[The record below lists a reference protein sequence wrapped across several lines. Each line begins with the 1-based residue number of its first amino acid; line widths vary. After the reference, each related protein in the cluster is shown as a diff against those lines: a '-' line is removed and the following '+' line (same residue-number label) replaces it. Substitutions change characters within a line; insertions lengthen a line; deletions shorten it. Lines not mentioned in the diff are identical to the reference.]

1 MNHGPLSGREDVHR
15 ALQDYQ
21 AGYREKSEGYNRLNE
36 NTASLCSE
44 GGISSGTA
52 LELTAIWDRIT
63 VRVRAFLIC
72 GFLVFHAASVLCAAD
87 PLQPPF
93 GLSWGDSPTRLVD
106 WATRTKLDQTVKAPA
121 DQPRLKI
128 LLVSPAK
135 GTLPGHDATTLEA
148 RFMDGKLFE
157 VALHYTYPGRT
168 STFVRAQFAELKKI
182 LSHRH
187 GPLQLGAKTR
197 EEPLD
202 GVVTRS
208 TAYQIDPAPGSNL
221 MLVMTQVSDAK
232 RGDQSAR
239 FSVVYH
245 NDSVLQQEGPRV
257 IIRRDGLDLPGKP

>member
-1 MNHGPLSGREDVHR
+1 LPGREDVHR
-15 ALQDYQ
+15 ALENYQ
-21 AGYREKSEGYNRLNE
+21 TDYREKGEGYDCLDE
-36 NTASLCSE
+36 NTAPLCPAA
-44 GGISSGTA
+44 GIPSGTA

-72 GFLVFHAASVLCAAD
+72 GFLVLHGASVLCAAD

-106 WATRTKLDQTVKAPA
+106 WAMRTKLDQTVKAPA

-135 GTLPGHDATTLEA
+135 GTLPEHEATMLEA

-157 VALHYTYPGRT
+157 VALHYTYPGRK

-187 GPLQLGAKTR
+187 GPFRLGAKTR

-202 GVVTRS
+202 GVIARS

-221 MLVMTQVSDAK
+221 MLVMTEVSDAK
-232 RGDQSAR
+232 RSDQSAR

-245 NDSVLQQEGPRV
+245 NNGVLQQKGPRV
-257 IIRRDGLDLPGKP
+257 IIRKDELDFSGKP

>member
-1 MNHGPLSGREDVHR
+1 M
-15 ALQDYQ
+15 
-21 AGYREKSEGYNRLNE
+21 
-36 NTASLCSE
+36 
-44 GGISSGTA
+44 
-52 LELTAIWDRIT
+52 IWDRLT
-63 VRVRAFLIC
+63 AKVRTFLIC
-72 GFLVFHAASVLCAAD
+72 GFLALHGVSVLCAAD

-121 DQPRLKI
+121 EQPRVKI
-128 LLVSPAK
+128 LRVTPAK

-168 STFVRAQFAELKKI
+168 STFVRAQFAELKRI
-182 LSHRH
+182 LAHRH

-197 EEPLD
+197 GEPLD
-202 GVVTRS
+202 GVATRS
-208 TAYQIDPAPGSNL
+208 TAYQIDPAPGSSL
-221 MLVMTQVSDAK
+221 MLVMTEVSDTK

-245 NDSVLQQEGPRV
+245 NNGALQQEGSRV
-257 IIRRDGLDLPGKP
+257 IIRRDELDLPGKP